1 MMNILENNENNITGI
16 IFGNDRLAIGAL
28 GAIKKYG
35 LKCPDHFSLVGFNNM
50 PLTGRI
56 DPPLT
61 TIDISPYDMGYLAA
75 KKLLSLLGSSNFE
88 IEKKVLHPVKLII
101 RSSTKKLI

>member
-1 MMNILENNENNITGI
+1 
-16 IFGNDRLAIGAL
+16 
-28 GAIKKYG
+28 
-35 LKCPDHFSLVGFNNM
+35 M

-61 TIDISPYDMGYLAA
+61 TIDINPYDMGYLAA